1 MDIDFGSILFYTIC
15 GAFCILMAKHAT
27 IKPKRS
33 FWLIVITLSLVAGL
47 RKYTVGVDTEAY
59 FKVFEALKHGYKES
73 YNNIQEQGFL
83 TLAYIVMQLTAS
95 PACVFLVI
103 AFITNYFIMRRLF
116 EERENISLPIAVFM
130 YFSQYYFMTLNTIR
144 QWIALAIV
152 FYFSKYIGESKRGN
166 IKFCIAVAV
175 AVTMHYSAIVAL
187 ACLVGYYLLVKS
199 KKTST
204 VLTKLVIVVASPFVT
219 LWLYNQLF
227 DAYGVT
233 YGTQTEGDLSWI
245 NVARILFLLA
255 LFVLKSSAA
264 VNQQGKNIQIVHS
277 DQKVSTERYQMLLYI
292 AGIAITLLTAIYS
305 YADRAGQY
313 FILFE
318 LLVLPRYAKEKWS
331 KQLTIIFVI
340 VIFSYFRFRSFA
352 TNGYEELPYLPFWD

>member
-1 MDIDFGSILFYTIC
+1 MEILDSSVLFYIVC
-15 GAFCILMAKHAT
+15 GAFCVMMARYAK
-27 IKPKRS
+27 KSPKLS
-33 FWLIVITLSLVAGL
+33 FWLIVLTLSLVAGL

-59 FKVFEALKHGYKES
+59 YKVFEYLGKRYTDS

-83 TLAYIVMQLTAS
+83 TLAYVVMQLTAS
-95 PACVFLVI
+95 PTWVFLVI
-103 AFITNYFIMRRLF
+103 AFITNYLIMRRLF
-116 EERENISLPIAVFM
+116 EERANISLPVAVFM
-130 YFSQYYFMTLNTIR
+130 YFCQYYFMTLNTIR

-152 FYFSKYIGESKRGN
+152 FYFSKHIGESRKGN

-175 AVTMHYSAIVAL
+175 AVTMHYSAIVAF

-204 VLTKLVIVVASPFVT
+204 VLTKLLIIAVSPFVT
-219 LWLYNQLF
+219 VWLYNQLF

-233 YGTQTEGDLSWI
+233 YGTQTEGDLSWV
-245 NVARILFLLA
+245 NVARILFLLV
-255 LFVLKSSAA
+255 LFVLKNTAA
-264 VNQQGKNIQIVHS
+264 TNKLDKNTTVTLS
-277 DQKVSTERYQMLLYI
+277 DRKVSDERYQMLLYI

-318 LLVLPRYAKEKWS
+318 LLVIPRYAKQKWS
-331 KQLTIIFVI
+331 KQLAIFFVI
-340 VIFSYFRFRSFA
+340 VIFGYLRIKSFIG
-352 TNGYEELPYLPFWD
+352 NGYEELPYLPFWD